1 MCAENGENDKYLM
14 TFQNLL
20 ARIPKWNATIIEDEC
35 KRIVERSGCNYLEDL
50 ITCVHIIQLKV
61 LTCVRV
67 GNKQKKID
75 ISIPKLENFVH
86 KIYINSARKC
96 YSNVYLFENT
106 STPLL
111 KQKNN
116 RELEQI
122 IQECIITT
130 IRESIPTEE
139 IIRAYMD
146 ETIEQEEEVTIE
158 DVKKEDLE
166 PKIAEPE
173 ENIKMETKEEEPEEK
188 PVVPTISNV
197 DNEPVV
203 TKLTFNNYDSVQED
217 NGTVSNIEAPK
228 NVERLEEIANSRA
241 IQRKLEEEEDDDMDE
256 KIKIHTDNLDLSS
269 LDIFDIDKPNSGGE
283 LSLGDIEVLE

>member
-1 MCAENGENDKYLM
+1 M
-14 TFQNLL
+14 
-20 ARIPKWNATIIEDEC
+20 
-35 KRIVERSGCNYLEDL
+35 
-50 ITCVHIIQLKV
+50 
-61 LTCVRV
+61 
-67 GNKQKKID
+67 
-75 ISIPKLENFVH
+75 
-86 KIYINSARKC
+86 
-96 YSNVYLFENT
+96 
-106 STPLL
+106 
-111 KQKNN
+111 
-116 RELEQI
+116 EQI

-130 IRESIPTEE
+130 VRESIPTEE

-166 PKIAEPE
+166 PKLVEPE

-197 DNEPVV
+197 DNDPVV

-217 NGTVSNIEAPK
+217 NGSVSNIEAPK

-241 IQRKLEEEEDDDMDE
+241 IQRRLEEEEDDYMDE

-283 LSLGDIEVLE
+283 LSLGDIEVLA